1 MSRMLRAEP
10 MSRSANHHLLDRA
23 AAAFVLCVMAVGT
36 LVLWIGIPLG
46 GAWALGEL
54 IDTQAGHYLA
64 GILGI
69 PLAMVFFAPV
79 LFWLNRLYLRIRQA
93 RLAADAEDGW
103 EEAWD
108 AEGDEPR
115 LIPRGPL
122 EPLLFVSFVIA
133 LVAIIVWFFFF
144 AENPQL
150 R

>member
-1 MSRMLRAEP
+1 MA
-10 MSRSANHHLLDRA
+10 RSSHHPALDRA

-46 GAWALGEL
+46 AAWALGEL
-54 IDTQAGHYLA
+54 IDTPAGHYLA

-69 PLAMVFFAPV
+69 PLAMVLFAPL

-93 RLAADAEDGW
+93 SLAADADDGW
-103 EEAWD
+103 EETWD

-122 EPLLFVSFVIA
+122 EPLLVISFAIA
-133 LVAIIVWFFFF
+133 LVSIIVWFFFF
-144 AENPQL
+144 AKNPL
-150 R
+150 LW